1 MASYT
6 LVPDSVGQLYACTRS
21 WWPALKLA
29 PHGGQLF
36 TSVVAVLPLSVE
48 TCCTS
53 CSCLLWHHLV
63 GRYKTS
69 TKSSRWPILLQALRS
84 QLCAA
89 VACNKLLKHFL
100 AMELTSGSQLLH
112 QPVMSF
118 WRPAKKPISGGQ
130 LWHQPL
136 VASYEL
142 LAASNVINFWRA
154 AMVPAAPGSLLKLLQ
169 HLLAASHD
177 TNFWR
182 PTMVPAPAVPLGG
195 QQWN

>member
-1 MASYT
+1 
-6 LVPDSVGQLYACTRS
+6 
-21 WWPALKLA
+21 
-29 PHGGQLF
+29 
-36 TSVVAVLPLSVE
+36 
-48 TCCTS
+48 
-53 CSCLLWHHLV
+53 
-63 GRYKTS
+63 
-69 TKSSRWPILLQALRS
+69 
-84 QLCAA
+84 
-89 VACNKLLKHFL
+89 
-100 AMELTSGSQLLH
+100 MELTSGSQLLH

>member
-1 MASYT
+1 M
-6 LVPDSVGQLYACTRS
+6 
-21 WWPALKLA
+21 KLA

-36 TSVVAVLPLSVE
+36 TSVVAALPLSVV

-69 TKSSRWPILLQALRS
+69 ATSSRWPILLRALRS
-84 QLCAA
+84 QMCAA

-100 AMELTSGSQLLH
+100 AMELTLGSQLLH

-142 LAASNVINFWRA
+142 LAASNSTNFWRA
-154 AMVPAAPGSLLKLLQ
+154 TMVPAAAGSLLKLLQ

-182 PTMVPAPAVPLGG
+182 PTMVPAPAVTLGG